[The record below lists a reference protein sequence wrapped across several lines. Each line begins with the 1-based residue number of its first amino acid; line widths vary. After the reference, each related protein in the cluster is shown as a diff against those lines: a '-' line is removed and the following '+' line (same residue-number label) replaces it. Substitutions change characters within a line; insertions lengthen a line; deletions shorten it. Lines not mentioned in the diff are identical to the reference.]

1 MAWQNYRQLH
11 VWNKAMQLTD
21 AVYDLA
27 ETLPKSETFALSAQ
41 LRRAAVSVPSNIAEG
56 SGRSSDRE
64 FKQFLSVAKG
74 SVYEVETQL
83 LICVRRRYI
92 TQANAKPAL
101 LLCDEVSRM
110 LTALIL
116 YLEKKLP

>member
-21 AVYDLA
+21 AVYDLI
-27 ETLPKSETFALSAQ
+27 ETLPKSEIFALSAQ
-41 LRRAAVSVPSNIAEG
+41 LRRAVVSVPSNIAEG

-83 LICVRRRYI
+83 LICVRRRYL
-92 TQANAKPAL
+92 TQADAKRAL

-116 YLEKKLP
+116 YIDNKLP